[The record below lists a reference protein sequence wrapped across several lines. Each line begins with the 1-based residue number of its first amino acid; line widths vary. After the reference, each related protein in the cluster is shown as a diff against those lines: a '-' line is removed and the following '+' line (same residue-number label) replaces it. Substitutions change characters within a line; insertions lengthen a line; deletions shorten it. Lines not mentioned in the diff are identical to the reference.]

1 MDRALQRLP
10 FVFLIF
16 NRLLLFIYRVLHYR
30 SNRSGNLW
38 LLSVGLLILA
48 GPAEDSWLFA
58 DAIIRTLKITNL
70 LSLLLNLR
78 LSGLWVG

>member
-16 NRLLLFIYRVLHYR
+16 NRLLLFIDRVLHYR

-48 GPAEDSWLFA
+48 SPAEDSWLFA

-78 LSGLWVG
+78 LSGLWVR